1 MRQRRDGDEAAGAA
15 DVLGLLKRVL
25 NQNERELRR
34 LRGIVEQINALEPS
48 VAALG
53 DGELAGR
60 TAEFRERVARG
71 ESLDEILPEAFA
83 VVREASRRVLGMRHF
98 DVQLMGGVVLH
109 EGKVA
114 EMKTGEGKTLVATL
128 PAYLNALEGRG
139 VHVVTVNDYLAR
151 RDSEWMGQIYRFL
164 GLSVGLIVHGLMPA
178 ERRRSYWSDITY
190 GTNNEFGFDYLRDN
204 MALYRDELVQ
214 RELNYAIVDEVDSIL
229 IDEART
235 PLIISGHAE
244 RPTDLYYK
252 FARIVQRLRRDVDYT
267 VDEKAHSVAPTEE
280 GVRKVEESLGVKNLY
295 ADDNMD
301 LSRYLVNA
309 LKAKELYHLDRQY
322 VVKDGQVI
330 IVDEFTGRLMWGRRW
345 SDGLHQAVEAKEGVR
360 IQRESQTLATITL
373 QNYFR
378 MYRKLAGMTGTA
390 ATEEEEFQKIYDMD
404 VTVIPTH
411 MPMIRTDHPDVVYKT
426 EDAKFRAVV
435 REIKE
440 CYERGQPVLVG
451 TVSIEKSERLS
462 AMLKR
467 EGVPHQVLNA
477 KYHEKEAEIVAQAG
491 RYKAVTIATNM
502 AGRGTDILLGG
513 NPEFLAR
520 QELRRHGYP
529 PEVVAAAVELHA
541 EPASP
546 EVAEARARYLEVLA
560 EKKRETEAEHERV
573 VAVGGL
579 HIIGTE
585 RHESRRIDNQ
595 LRGRSGRQGD
605 PGSSRFYLSLEDDL
619 MRIFGADMVKGFMDR
634 LGVQD
639 DEPIES
645 GLVTR
650 AVERAQ
656 KRVENRNF
664 EIRKHVLE
672 YDDVMN
678 QQRQVIYGQR
688 RRVLEGESLREAVLD
703 MLREQVERALAAHAP
718 AEADPEEWDLAGL
731 VRALEE
737 FAPAGLAAADLEGL
751 GPEALREEILGRLE
765 RQYERYEEVLG
776 EDLMRELERVVVLRT
791 VDERWIEHLEAMD
804 ELRDGIGLRAYGQKD
819 PLVEYKHEAYDMFQQ
834 MVEAIKAGVVREL
847 LRTAAS
853 LAAQRAEAE
862 REQAVLP
869 LTRKRVVADMAA
881 THGPALALAGGGF
894 GAVAAME
901 PGEAV
906 AGGGGGLAA
915 GGGGANGRRE
925 PVRVGPKVGRNEPC
939 PCGSGKKYKR
949 CCGA

>member
-1 MRQRRDGDEAAGAA
+1 M
-15 DVLGLLKRVL
+15 LGLLKRVL

-34 LRGIVEQINALEPS
+34 LRGVVEQVNALEPE
-48 VAALG
+48 VASLS

-60 TAEFRERVARG
+60 TAEFRGRLERGA
-71 ESLDEILPEAFA
+71 SLDDILPEAFA

-128 PAYLNALEGRG
+128 PAYLNALEGHG

-164 GLSVGLIVHGLMPA
+164 GLSVGLIVHGLTAA
-178 ERRRSYWSDITY
+178 ERRRSYQSDITY

-280 GVRKVEESLGVKNLY
+280 GVRKVEEALGVKNLY

-301 LSRYLVNA
+301 LSRYLVNG

-390 ATEEEEFQKIYDMD
+390 ATEEEEFQKIYKMD
-404 VTVIPTH
+404 VTVVPTH

-467 EGVPHQVLNA
+467 EGIPHQVLNA

-491 RYKAVTIATNM
+491 RHRAVTIATNM

-529 PEVVAAAVELHA
+529 PEVMAAAVELYT

-703 MLREQVERALAAHAP
+703 MMREQVERAVAAHAP
-718 AEADPEEWDLAGL
+718 AEADPEEWDLAAL

-737 FAPAGLAAADLEGL
+737 FAPAGLVRAEDLEGL
-751 GPEALREEILGRLE
+751 GPEALRDEILGRLGRE
-765 RQYERYEEVLG
+765 YERYEEALG
-776 EDLMRELERVVVLRT
+776 EELMRELERVVVLRT

-819 PLVEYKHEAYDMFQQ
+819 PLVEYKHEAFDMFQQ
-834 MVEAIKAGVVREL
+834 MIEAIKAGVAREV
-847 LRTAAS
+847 LRSASS
-853 LAAQRAEAE
+853 LAAQRAE
-862 REQAVLP
+862 REAAVVP
-869 LTRKRVVADMAA
+869 LARKRVVADAA
-881 THGPALALAGGGF
+881 AARGPALVLAGGGF
-894 GAVAAME
+894 GAVAAA
-901 PGEAV
+901 GFDEAV
-906 AGGGGGLAA
+906 GDMGPPGVATAGGAVE
-915 GGGGANGRRE
+915 ANGRRE
-925 PVRVGPKVGRNEPC
+925 PRRVGPKVGRNDPC